1 MKNYQEF
8 IKEAELSKTE
18 GVPEDW
24 IRKTDVKAQREL
36 GVRKDEPTRQVPPGL
51 RPPPGMPPLP
61 PGTELPGPETMALVG
76 KINRL
81 VQNVMPI
88 FRKYDKDEVYPK
100 MTEIAIEAVKSEFP
114 NVLDN
119 VTLDVKMVD
128 MFKVAEEMPDIKETP
143 KKPKSEEEQKQKI
156 EKEEGSENDE
166 GSDNDSNETPIDDFL
181 RSPELKKEI
190 DKVKLMNAISQG
202 EGLNTKM
209 ILHSDVVKDGL
220 KEIFGDDWQIVF
232 NTYDEMSK
240 IHLQLNWSLSIDFT
254 AKNMSDNPEGIAG
267 TVQVGWD
274 DDDEEDDE
282 QTQSAEDIL
291 KSIEQGE
298 SLSDMSDEIS
308 DQLEGGRGK
317 ITVRA
322 VDLAMLIHE
331 IVKGIYQLV
340 VVSGMQVMKDERTK
354 MAAKMATDSFADEAE
369 EFRYGPYIA
378 AALRDVVN
386 KCEGSDK
393 YPNARLYVFGLM
405 VQMDAQPFL
414 NLMLEILKE
423 SDSATEMVQ
432 SLVDQVNEMFD
443 EYQQKEV
450 EYDLDSDGDDDQI
463 IPSQPVK
470 KEYKD
475 MEQWELQELVD
486 MYLDS
491 GDFGEIE
498 KIRPYLKESI
508 DMRIYFERQVQ
519 KIKESK
525 K

>member
-36 GVRKDEPTRQVPPGL
+36 GVRKDEPTKQVPPGL

-61 PGTELPGPETMALVG
+61 PGTELPGPETMYLVG
-76 KINRL
+76 KINKL

-88 FRKYDKDEVYPK
+88 FNKHDKDEVYQK

-128 MFKVAEEMPDIKETP
+128 LGRVAEEMPEIKETP
-143 KKPKSEEEQKQKI
+143 KDPKSEEEQKKKI
-156 EKEEGSENDE
+156 ESEEESENDE
-166 GSDNDSNETPIDDFL
+166 SSENDSNETPIDDFL

-209 ILHSDVVKDGL
+209 ILHSDIVKDGL

-240 IHLQLNWSLSIDFT
+240 IHLQLNWVQSIDFT
-254 AKNMSDNPEGIAG
+254 AKDMAGMPEGVAG

-274 DDDEEDDE
+274 DDNEEDDNE
-282 QTQSAEDIL
+282 QMQSAEDIL

-322 VDLAMLIHE
+322 VDLGMLIHE

-414 NLMLEILKE
+414 DLMLEILKE

-450 EYDLDSDGDDDQI
+450 EYDLDTDEDDNI
-463 IPSQPVK
+463 LPSRSGES
-470 KEYKD
+470 EYKD
-475 MEQWELQELVD
+475 MSQSELKDLVD

-491 GDFGEIE
+491 GEFEEIE

-508 DMRIYFERQVQ
+508 DMRIYFEKQVQ